1 MFGVWASQ
9 RQLQSHGDV
18 SHVRLCGRQT
28 PIRKKGGSGGVGG
41 GGGVWGWGGWFSNAA
56 GAKPKLKVQLSEG
69 FCFPS
74 VVFTK

>member
-9 RQLQSHGDV
+9 RQLQSRGDV
-18 SHVRLCGRQT
+18 SHVRLCARQT
-28 PIRKKGGSGGVGG
+28 PIRKKGGKAAAAVGL
-41 GGGVWGWGGWFSNAA
+41 GWGGWFSNAA